1 MKNKNRPISPHL
13 SIYKPQITSIL
24 SISHRLS
31 GVFQSVG
38 LLVIIFL
45 LLCLLM
51 GDNIHQYFMLF
62 AHSLIGRAFLFFYVL
77 SLSYHLLNGIR
88 HIIWDFGY
96 GFERRNV
103 HYSGVI
109 IIFFT
114 AILASYILIK

>member
-24 SISHRLS
+24 SISHRMS

-96 GFERRNV
+96 GFEIRNV

>member
-24 SISHRLS
+24 SISHRMS

-62 AHSLIGRAFLFFYVL
+62 AHSLIGRSFLFFYVL

-96 GFERRNV
+96 GFEIRNV

>member
-24 SISHRLS
+24 SISHRMS

-96 GFERRNV
+96 GFEIRNV

-114 AILASYILIK
+114 VILASYILIK

>member
-24 SISHRLS
+24 SISHRMS

-51 GDNIHQYFMLF
+51 GDNMHQYFMLF

-96 GFERRNV
+96 GFEIRNV

>member
-24 SISHRLS
+24 SISHRMS

-62 AHSLIGRAFLFFYVL
+62 AHSLIGRSFLFFYVL

-96 GFERRNV
+96 GYEIRNV
-103 HYSGVI
+103 YYSGVI

-114 AILASYILIK
+114 AILTSYILIK

>member
-96 GFERRNV
+96 GFEIRNV

>member
-24 SISHRLS
+24 SISHRMS

-51 GDNIHQYFMLF
+51 GDNMHQYFMLF

-96 GFERRNV
+96 GFEIRNV

-114 AILASYILIK
+114 VILASYILIK

>member
-24 SISHRLS
+24 SISHRMS

-96 GFERRNV
+96 GFEIKNV
-103 HYSGVI
+103 HYSGII

-114 AILASYILIK
+114 VILASYILIK

>member
-24 SISHRLS
+24 SISHRMS

-51 GDNIHQYFMLF
+51 GDNMHQYFMLF

-96 GFERRNV
+96 GFEIRNV

-114 AILASYILIK
+114 AILASYIIIK

>member
-1 MKNKNRPISPHL
+1 MSRQRPLSPHL
-13 SIYKPQITSIL
+13 QIYKPQITSIL
-24 SISHRLS
+24 SISHRMS

-38 LLVIIFL
+38 LLVIILL
-45 LLCLLM
+45 LLCLFM

-62 AHSLIGRAFLFFYVL
+62 ANSFIGRAFLFFYVL

-96 GFERRNV
+96 GFEIRNV
-103 HYSGVI
+103 HYSGII

-114 AILASYILIK
+114 VMLASYILIK

>member
-96 GFERRNV
+96 GFEIRNV

-114 AILASYILIK
+114 AILVSYILIK

>member
-24 SISHRLS
+24 SISHRMS

-51 GDNIHQYFMLF
+51 GDNMHQYFMLF

-96 GFERRNV
+96 GFEIRNV

-114 AILASYILIK
+114 VMLASYILIK

>member
-24 SISHRLS
+24 SISHRMS

-38 LLVIIFL
+38 LLVIISL

-96 GFERRNV
+96 GFEIRNV
-103 HYSGVI
+103 YYSGVI

>member
-24 SISHRLS
+24 SISHRMS

-51 GDNIHQYFMLF
+51 GDNMHQYFMLF

-96 GFERRNV
+96 GFEIRNV
-103 HYSGVI
+103 QYSGVI

-114 AILASYILIK
+114 VILASYILIK